1 MTREEYEARRDEIVS
16 DYLFQIDE
24 HESAGDFGDADNARK
39 WMRIRLRE
47 LDEEYAS

>member
-1 MTREEYEARRDEIVS
+1 MTREEYEARRGEIIS
-16 DYLFQIDE
+16 DFLCQIDE
-24 HESAGDFGDADNARK
+24 HESAGDFGDAENARK